1 VCKSPCFGGS
11 DWRIGKGGAAGT
23 GNREETMRA
32 WMRLIAMGM
41 VTAAAAGCDAGGGAG
56 DGAKSDGAPADA
68 AAADTA
74 SADAASA
81 DPVSAESPDSARF
94 VGPGPVPEYART
106 RLDSAAVDVDGDG
119 TEERVELYAEVELDR
134 AGRPMWDDG
143 QRWALV
149 VRRGQATYP
158 VFAGFV
164 QLGTLQFA
172 AVERAEGDAA
182 ALLVLTNA
190 GAGFSVEKLVWDPA
204 RGGFA
209 SRGTL
214 DAGGIVKHRFSP
226 TSPY

>member
-1 VCKSPCFGGS
+1 
-11 DWRIGKGGAAGT
+11 
-23 GNREETMRA
+23 MRA
-32 WMRLIAMGM
+32 WMRWMAMGM
-41 VTAAAAGCDAGGGAG
+41 MMMASVAGCGSDGGAG
-56 DGAKSDGAPADA
+56 DGAKSDGAPADS
-68 AAADTA
+68 A
-74 SADAASA
+74 SADSASSEAPAA
-81 DPVSAESPDSARF
+81 DSARF
-94 VGPGPVPEYART
+94 VGPGAVPEYART

-119 TEERVELYAEVELDR
+119 TEERVEVYAEVDLDR

-149 VRRGQATYP
+149 VRRGEAAYP

-190 GAGFSVEKLVWDPA
+190 GAGLAVEKWVWDPA
-204 RGGFA
+204 RGGFV

-226 TSPY
+226 ASPY